1 MSASGDRIRFGV
13 ITMNSEVTL
22 STTANVLVEHE
33 ATLNNTATFA
43 IEFTKIPEIQITAS
57 SVANITLTAGIERIR
72 PFTATISDAMSFT
85 TQATANLVG
94 VTSMDTQATMSV
106 IGTRI
111 RLVAGAFTSTVTMST
126 TAVKTVDINST
137 FNINASLSAIAFELQ
152 VFDLIYT
159 VPNES
164 RINTI
169 ESEQRLHTVRDENRL
184 YTIEGD

>member
-1 MSASGDRIRFGV
+1 M
-13 ITMNSEVTL
+13 
-22 STTANVLVEHE
+22 LVEHE
-33 ATLNNTATFA
+33 ATLDSTATLS
-43 IEFTKIPEIQITAS
+43 IDFTKIPEIQITAS

-85 TQATANLVG
+85 TEATANLVG
-94 VTSMDTQATMSV
+94 VTSIDIQATMSV
-106 IGTRI
+106 SGTRV
-111 RLVAGAFTSTVTMST
+111 RFVSGALTSTAALSI

-184 YTIEGD
+184 FTIEGD